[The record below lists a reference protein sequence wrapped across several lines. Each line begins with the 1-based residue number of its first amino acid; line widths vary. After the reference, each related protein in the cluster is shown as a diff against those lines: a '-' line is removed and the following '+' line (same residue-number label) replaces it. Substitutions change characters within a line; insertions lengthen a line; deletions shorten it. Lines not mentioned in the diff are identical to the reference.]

1 MRFFLILNIR
11 LFFTALVLILISLTS
26 IYSQEEGS
34 KIDLKNVNVAS
45 KRLPTIFL
53 FGEEFTARDRDELL
67 RGILKS
73 QFHKPDLEIVI
84 NLQEFISKRSFSF
97 RHKGS
102 VDVIIDGKRLR
113 NQNRY
118 NNTSLYSSGSDT
130 SLVNLINEVTNVRID
145 SNINGILKRR
155 VIRKEL
161 KSIEDQISKFMENIG
176 AEFENDTLFVNIKSQ
191 EKALK
196 KFYRIKNRHEKK
208 LNETKLIEINIITN

>member
-1 MRFFLILNIR
+1 MFLFLVIDVKAYSIILL
-11 LFFTALVLILISLTS
+11 LFVLSFGNL
-26 IYSQEEGS
+26 YSQDVS
-34 KIDLKNVNVAS
+34 KIDLNNVNVDT

-161 KSIEDQISKFMENIG
+161 KSIEYQISKFMENIG

>member
-1 MRFFLILNIR
+1 MKAYSIILL
-11 LFFTALVLILISLTS
+11 LFVLSFGNL
-26 IYSQEEGS
+26 YSQDVS
-34 KIDLKNVNVAS
+34 KIDLNNVNVDT

-161 KSIEDQISKFMENIG
+161 KLIEDQISKFMENIG

>member
-1 MRFFLILNIR
+1 MFLFLVIDVKAYSIILL
-11 LFFTALVLILISLTS
+11 LFVLSFGNL
-26 IYSQEEGS
+26 YSQDVS
-34 KIDLKNVNVAS
+34 KIDLNNVNVDT